1 MNNSRRL
8 VLILSA
14 ISGLLSFVLLFFV
27 FNMMKQKE
35 SKPMEEIAAV
45 PQVSATE
52 AAGQM
57 LIRLAVIEVYPEYLQ
72 AYLDAA
78 STVGGESVAKEPG
91 VVCIF
96 PMQMKNEPNQV
107 RIIEIYRN
115 QEAYQ
120 SHLQTEHFL
129 TYKNGTLHMVKSL
142 DLQEMRPMHPEA
154 MPLIFNKFFA
164 E

>member
-1 MNNSRRL
+1 MNNRKL

-14 ISGLLSFVLLFFV
+14 ISGLLSFVILFFV
-27 FNMMKQKE
+27 FNIMKQKDSLLNAE
-35 SKPMEEIAAV
+35 TDAA
-45 PQVSATE
+45 SE
-52 AAGQM
+52 M

-72 AYLDAA
+72 EYLEAA

-96 PMQMKNEPNQV
+96 PMQMKNEPNQI

-142 DLQEMRPMHPEA
+142 DLQEMRPLHPEA
-154 MPLIFNKFFA
+154 MPLIFSKFLA

>member
-1 MNNSRRL
+1 MNNRKL

-14 ISGLLSFVLLFFV
+14 ISGLLSFILLFFV

-35 SKPMEEIAAV
+35 SQNMEETTAV
-45 PQVSATE
+45 SQVSATE
-52 AAGQM
+52 AASDM

-72 AYLDAA
+72 EYLEAA

-96 PMQMKNEPNQV
+96 PMQMKNEPNQI

-120 SHLQTEHFL
+120 SHLQTKHFL

-142 DLQEMRPMHPEA
+142 DLQEMRPLHPEA
-154 MPLIFNKFFA
+154 MPLIFKKFF
-164 E
+164 EE

>member
-1 MNNSRRL
+1 MNKRKL
-8 VLILSA
+8 VLILISA
-14 ISGLLSFVLLFFV
+14 ISGLFSFVLFYFIYTT
-27 FNMMKQKE
+27 MIKDTKE
-35 SKPMEEIAAV
+35 EAIANPVA
-45 PQVSATE
+45 QLSASE
-52 AAGQM
+52 AASDM
-57 LIRLAVIEVYPEYLQ
+57 LIRLAVIEVYPEYLHE
-72 AYLDAA
+72 YLEAA

-96 PMQMKNEPNQV
+96 PMQMKNEPNQI

-120 SHLQTEHFL
+120 SHLQKEHFL

-142 DLQEMRPMHPEA
+142 DLQEMRPLHPEA
-154 MPLIFNKFFA
+154 MPLIFRKFFA

>member
-1 MNNSRRL
+1 MNNRKF

-14 ISGLLSFVLLFFV
+14 ISGVLSFALFFFV

-35 SKPMEEIAAV
+35 SQPAAETVAV
-45 PQVSATE
+45 PQISATE
-52 AAGQM
+52 AASEM
-57 LIRLAVIEVYPEYLQ
+57 LVRLAVIEVYPEYLEE
-72 AYLDAA
+72 YLAAA

-96 PMQMKNEPNQV
+96 PMQMKEQPNQV

-115 QEAYQ
+115 QEAYL

-129 TYKNGTLHMVKSL
+129 TYKNGTLHMVKNL

-154 MPLIFNKFFA
+154 MPLIFNKFFD

>member
-1 MNNSRRL
+1 MNNRKL

-14 ISGLLSFVLLFFV
+14 ICGLLSFILLFFV

-35 SKPMEEIAAV
+35 SQNMEETTAV
-45 PQVSATE
+45 SQVSATE
-52 AAGQM
+52 AASDM

-72 AYLDAA
+72 EYLEAA

-96 PMQMKNEPNQV
+96 PMQMKNEPNQI

-142 DLQEMRPMHPEA
+142 DLQEMRPLHPEA
-154 MPLIFNKFFA
+154 MPLIFKKFF
-164 E
+164 EE

>member
-1 MNNSRRL
+1 MNKRKL
-8 VLILSA
+8 VFILCA
-14 ISGLLSFVLLFFV
+14 ISGLLSIVLYYFLYTT
-27 FNMMKQKE
+27 MIKDTKE
-35 SKPMEEIAAV
+35 EALANPVA
-45 PQVSATE
+45 QLSATE
-52 AAGQM
+52 AASDM

-72 AYLDAA
+72 EYLDAA
-78 STVGGESVAKEPG
+78 ATVGGESVAKEPG

-96 PMQMKNEPNQV
+96 PMQMKNETNQI

-129 TYKNGTLHMVKSL
+129 KYKSGTLHMVKSL

-154 MPLIFNKFFA
+154 MPLIFKKFF
-164 E
+164 EE

>member
-1 MNNSRRL
+1 MNKRKL
-8 VLILSA
+8 VFILSA
-14 ISGLLSFVLLFFV
+14 ISGLLSFVLYYFIYTT
-27 FNMMKQKE
+27 MIKDTKE
-35 SKPMEEIAAV
+35 EAIANPV
-45 PQVSATE
+45 VQLSATE
-52 AAGQM
+52 AASDM

-72 AYLDAA
+72 DYLEAA

-91 VVCIF
+91 VVGIF
-96 PMQMKNEPNQV
+96 PMQMKNEPNQI

-142 DLQEMRPMHPEA
+142 DLQEMRPLHPEA
-154 MPLIFNKFFA
+154 MPLIFKKFFA

>member
-1 MNNSRRL
+1 MNKRK
-8 VLILSA
+8 LIFILCA
-14 ISGLLSFVLLFFV
+14 ISGLLSIVLYYFLYTT
-27 FNMMKQKE
+27 MIKDTKE
-35 SKPMEEIAAV
+35 EALANPVA
-45 PQVSATE
+45 QLSATE
-52 AAGQM
+52 AASDM

-72 AYLDAA
+72 DYLKAA
-78 STVGGESVAKEPG
+78 STVGGESVANEPG
-91 VVCIF
+91 VVGIF
-96 PMQMKNEPNQV
+96 PMQMKNEPNQI

-142 DLQEMRPMHPEA
+142 DLQEMRPLHPEA
-154 MPLIFNKFFA
+154 MPLIFKKFFA

>member
-1 MNNSRRL
+1 MNKRK
-8 VLILSA
+8 LIFILCA
-14 ISGLLSFVLLFFV
+14 ISGLLSIVLYYFLYTT
-27 FNMMKQKE
+27 MIKDTKE
-35 SKPMEEIAAV
+35 EALANPVA
-45 PQVSATE
+45 QLSATE
-52 AAGQM
+52 AASDM

-72 AYLDAA
+72 DYLKAA

-91 VVCIF
+91 VVGIF
-96 PMQMKNEPNQV
+96 PMQMKTEPNQI

-142 DLQEMRPMHPEA
+142 DLQEMRPLHPEA
-154 MPLIFNKFFA
+154 MPLIFKKFFA

>member
-1 MNNSRRL
+1 MNNRKF

-27 FNMMKQKE
+27 LNMMKQKE
-35 SKPMEEIAAV
+35 SQNIEETNAV
-45 PQVSATE
+45 SQISATE
-52 AAGQM
+52 AAGDM

-72 AYLDAA
+72 EYLEAA
-78 STVGGESVAKEPG
+78 STVGGESVAKESG

-96 PMQMKNEPNQV
+96 PMQMKNEPNQI

-120 SHLQTEHFL
+120 SHLQTDHFL
-129 TYKNGTLHMVKSL
+129 TYKNSTLHMVKSL
-142 DLQEMRPMHPEA
+142 DLQEMRPLHPEA
-154 MPLIFNKFFA
+154 MPLIFKKFFA

>member
-1 MNNSRRL
+1 MNKRKL
-8 VLILSA
+8 VFILSA
-14 ISGLLSFVLLFFV
+14 ISGLLSFVLYYFIYTT
-27 FNMMKQKE
+27 MIKDTKE
-35 SKPMEEIAAV
+35 EAIANPV
-45 PQVSATE
+45 VQLSATE
-52 AAGQM
+52 AASDM

-72 AYLDAA
+72 DYLEAA
-78 STVGGESVAKEPG
+78 STVGGESVAREPG
-91 VVCIF
+91 VVGIF
-96 PMQMKNEPNQV
+96 PMQMKNEPNQI

-142 DLQEMRPMHPEA
+142 DLQEMRPLHPEA
-154 MPLIFNKFFA
+154 MPLIFKKFFA